1 VLESYQG
8 EPLFHILTL
17 IIRYVEN
24 DPKKLND
31 FANASLAGLGIGL
44 LAATAVSS
52 ASTLADLPL
61 AGTDAVCVAFRLG
74 IHVQGVSENLEARDT
89 AESSESWAYVV
100 HNVDPCLAQ
109 EELDAIHS
117 REEIPDTGKVFVSA
131 VSRTSVTVSGPPARL
146 KALFNKSEFFRV
158 SKYIS
163 LPVFGGL
170 CHAGHIY
177 GPEDTTTIVHGS
189 PLNVLTTKSWPLK
202 PVWSTSTGS
211 LYRAKNPAEL
221 WECVV
226 SELLTKSICWDKVI
240 SGVIDLVKRTDTSEA
255 ELYCFGN
262 SIPLDDLNTA
272 FADSTPQCKLS
283 TTNFLSWISQDAS
296 AEATPRSTAQSKLA
310 IVGMSCRLP
319 GGATDTEKFWKIL
332 EDGLD
337 VSRRIPADRFDV
349 DTHYDPTGQQLN
361 KSMTQYGCFIDEPGA
376 FDAPFFN
383 VSPREAEVLDPQ
395 MRLALVTAYEALDR
409 AGYTG
414 NRTAST
420 RSERIGTY
428 YGQAA
433 DDYREVNQGQ
443 KFSTY
448 YIPGGC
454 RAFGPGRINYFFKF
468 AGPSYSIDTACSSG
482 LAAVEV
488 RESSRHRLG
497 MKQR

>member
-1 VLESYQG
+1 MEANQSRL
-8 EPLFHILTL
+8 LTL
-17 IIRYVEN
+17 TVRYVEN
-24 DPKKLND
+24 NPEKLND

-52 ASTLADLPL
+52 ASTLTDLPL
-61 AGTDAVCVAFRLG
+61 AGTDAVRIAFRMG
-74 IHVQGVSENLEARDT
+74 IHVQDVSENLESRDV
-89 AESSESWAYVV
+89 AERSDTWAYVI
-100 HNVDPCLAQ
+100 HNVSLAVAQ
-109 EELDAIHS
+109 EELDAMHS

-158 SKYIS
+158 SKYIP

-170 CHAGHIY
+170 CHAPHVY
-177 GPEDTTTIVHGS
+177 GQQDTKSILHGS
-189 PLNVLTTKSWPLK
+189 SLNILSTKSWLMK

-211 LYRAKNPAEL
+211 PYPAKDPADL
-221 WECVV
+221 WEYVV
-226 SELLTKSICWDKVI
+226 SELLTQAICWDKVI
-240 SGVIDLVKRTDTSEA
+240 HGVVDQVKCTDASEA
-255 ELYCFGN
+255 VLYCFGN
-262 SIPLDDLNTA
+262 SIPLNDLNTA
-272 FADSTPQCKLS
+272 LATSIPQLKVS
-283 TTNFLSWISQDAS
+283 ITNLMPWISQVAPADT
-296 AEATPRSTAQSKLA
+296 TPRSTAQSKLA
-310 IVGMSCRLP
+310 IIGMSCRLP

-349 DTHYDPTGQQLN
+349 DTHYDPSGQQLN
-361 KSMTQYGCFIDEPGA
+361 KSMTQYGCFIDEPGV

-383 VSPREAEVLDPQ
+383 MSPREAEVVDPQ
-395 MRLALVTAYEALDR
+395 MRLALVTAYEALER
-409 AGYTG
+409 AGYSG

-443 KFSTY
+443 KVSTY

-488 RESSRHRLG
+488 EACSPSPWY
-497 MKQR
+497 